1 MYTPQRKTVRFFS
14 VMITALTAGLLLVS
28 EAFAL
33 TPQEETRVD
42 NLLIAVGK
50 QEQLIFIRN
59 GSEHN
64 ATEAESHLRLKLG
77 KTKKRLKTAEQFVD
91 NVASKSSITGTA
103 YQVKLPGQPPVDAQI
118 YLSQLLSDADNAVKA
133 Q

>member
-1 MYTPQRKTVRFFS
+1 MHTLHKKTARFFS
-14 VMITALTAGLLLVS
+14 VIIMALTAGLLLVS

-42 NLLIAVGK
+42 NLLVAVGK
-50 QEQLIFIRN
+50 QEQLLFIRN

-77 KTKKRLKTAEQFVD
+77 KTKKRLKTAEQFIN
-91 NVASKSSITGTA
+91 NVASKSSITGTP
-103 YQVKLPGQPPVDAQI
+103 YQVKLPGQAPVDAQV
-118 YLSQLLSDADNAVKA
+118 YLTQLLAETDKATKA

>member
-50 QEQLIFIRN
+50 QEQLLFIRN

-64 ATEAESHLRLKLG
+64 AAEAESHLRLKLG

-91 NVASKSSITGTA
+91 NVASKSSITGTP

-118 YLSQLLSDADNAVKA
+118 YLSQLLSDTDNAVKA